1 MNDIASQPVMSM
13 YSTDP
18 ATGLTIISPRVYRL
32 RQFQACEGINIS
44 DLRLEQRGLAPI
56 TYMHHVS
63 KIIEGNTESYRVRIC
78 RTCSGLP
85 TLLELGSYTD
95 VESALLVNDVHEL
108 MQDRTKQLHL
118 LCVDDV
124 KYFNSIAVRR
134 RGSPHDLLIT
144 SVLQERLWKKLSAAS
159 ASAKKLLKE
168 AAPIETEIVTDMRVN
183 SFKVEGGSTSQ
194 DFFDVLSAPF
204 ASKPGSSIDTVATDQ
219 TVQPGVDRPQS
230 STNHDAYIPSIESTN
245 VTFTALKQRNFPQP
259 LQPPMRDLSKQSV
272 LDKVPAPASAS
283 GYRPPAVVT
292 AVYQPLQ
299 GDDFELPKLPPLSLP
314 PGPPVLKL
322 STQVPTSSGCGVEAS
337 YANLGSLQGWAQN
350 KVDSIPVIGDNSRG
364 YTLSEDEDID
374 SILSHGEAKVYTP
387 ISFAS
392 DLNLDGKGATLSG
405 VGVGG
410 EQARMGGIDRPSS
423 QALSRARRIVDQF
436 RSNLVR
442 YHTIYLQ
449 WGFFEC
455 SGDIDSLFLSLTDFV
470 AAELV
475 HVIALTNLKRTG
487 VRTGGP
493 ADSAAAVAAAEI
505 SLRESWRIGTAP
517 RSTLL
522 STISSVFPGN
532 SLELQVICKR
542 VAAVIPQDAPSVSR
556 FNDLY
561 AMAVEEVQ
569 RAETQIRALDST
581 VISSVSS
588 SKSKMKGGVG
598 SKWGEDAPVFD
609 DREAISVRDP
619 SVSPNLLSSLCFKE
633 CGEFI
638 R

>member
-32 RQFQACEGINIS
+32 RQFQACEGMNIS

-159 ASAKKLLKE
+159 ATAKKLLKE
-168 AAPIETEIVTDMRVN
+168 AIPVETDVGTDLRMT
-183 SFKVEGGSTSQ
+183 SFKIEGGSTPK
-194 DFFDVLSAPF
+194 DFFNVLSAPF
-204 ASKPGSSIDTVATDQ
+204 ESKSGALVDLVTKDQ
-219 TVQPGVDRPQS
+219 PVYPGVDRPQS
-230 STNHDAYIPSIESTN
+230 GTNTFPKESSS
-245 VTFTALKQRNFPQP
+245 VTFSALEQRISHESSQQLSGNSSKQTLLEKASVSPQ
-259 LQPPMRDLSKQSV
+259 LYQPPLVIPGIHQALQRDDFDLSKP
-272 LDKVPAPASAS
+272 LPL
-283 GYRPPAVVT
+283 PPR
-292 AVYQPLQ
+292 
-299 GDDFELPKLPPLSLP
+299 PLSLILP
-314 PGPPVLKL
+314 AQL
-322 STQVPTSSGCGVEAS
+322 PTGSGLRDS
-337 YANLGSLQGWAQN
+337 YADLGLLQSRSHST
-350 KVDSIPVIGDNSRG
+350 VESIPIIGDNSRG
-364 YTLSEDEDID
+364 YTLSEDKET
-374 SILSHGEAKVYTP
+374 SSPGNEESKAYSP
-387 ISFAS
+387 ISYTKN
-392 DLNLDGKGATLSG
+392 LNLDGKGVSLS
-405 VGVGG
+405 GVGG
-410 EQARMGGIDRPSS
+410 EQVRMGGIDRPSS
-423 QALSRARRIVDQF
+423 QALSRATRIVDQF

-442 YHTIYLQ
+442 YHTTYLQ
-449 WGFFEC
+449 WGFFERP
-455 SGDIDSLFLSLTDFV
+455 GDIDFLFQTLADFV
-470 AAELV
+470 GAELA
-475 HVIALTNLKRTG
+475 HVISITSLKKTG
-487 VRTGGP
+487 AKSGGP
-493 ADSAAAVAAAEI
+493 ADSLLAVTMAET
-505 SLRESWRIGTAP
+505 SLREAWRVGTAP

-532 SLELQVICKR
+532 SVELQEICRR
-542 VAAVIPQDAPSVSR
+542 VAAIIPQDSPSVSR

-561 AMAVEEVQ
+561 ATAVEEVQ
-569 RAETQIRALDST
+569 RVETEVSVIDSASVRST
-581 VISSVSS
+581 MKGEGGVSNGGEGKRVSHDGETSSTSESSVSPPTS
-588 SKSKMKGGVG
+588 
-598 SKWGEDAPVFD
+598 
-609 DREAISVRDP
+609 P
-619 SVSPNLLSSLCFKE
+619 SFSFVE

>member
-32 RQFQACEGINIS
+32 RQFQACEGMNIS

-159 ASAKKLLKE
+159 ATAKKLLKE
-168 AAPIETEIVTDMRVN
+168 ATPVEMDVGTDL
-183 SFKVEGGSTSQ
+183 SITAFKIEGGSTPK
-194 DFFDVLSAPF
+194 DFFNVLSAPF
-204 ASKPGSSIDTVATDQ
+204 ESKPGALVDTVSKNQ
-219 TVQPGVDRPQS
+219 TVYPGVDRPQASTYIFSKES
-230 STNHDAYIPSIESTN
+230 SN
-245 VTFTALKQRNFPQP
+245 VTFSALGQRNSHESSGELSGNSSKRTPLEKASVSPQ
-259 LQPPMRDLSKQSV
+259 LYQPPLVIAGLNQ
-272 LDKVPAPASAS
+272 A
-283 GYRPPAVVT
+283 
-292 AVYQPLQ
+292 LQ
-299 GDDFELPKLPPLSLP
+299 RDDFDLPMQLPSPHRPLSLLLP
-314 PGPPVLKL
+314 AK
-322 STQVPTSSGCGVEAS
+322 VPIGGRQRES
-337 YANLGSLQGWAQN
+337 YADLASLQSRSHSTME
-350 KVDSIPVIGDNSRG
+350 SIPIVGDNSRG
-364 YTLSEDEDID
+364 YTLSEDADMSSSRNEE
-374 SILSHGEAKVYTP
+374 SKAYSPTSYTKN
-387 ISFAS
+387 
-392 DLNLDGKGATLSG
+392 LNLDGKGVS
-405 VGVGG
+405 VSGVGG
-410 EQARMGGIDRPSS
+410 EQVPMGGIDRPSS
-423 QALSRARRIVDQF
+423 QALSRAKRIVDQF
-436 RSNLVR
+436 KTNLVR
-442 YHTIYLQ
+442 YHTTYLQ
-449 WGFFEC
+449 WGFFDC
-455 SGDIDSLFLSLTDFV
+455 PGDIDLLFLALADFV
-470 AAELV
+470 GAELA
-475 HVIALTNLKRTG
+475 HVIAMTSLKKTG
-487 VRTGGP
+487 AKSGGS
-493 ADSAAAVAAAEI
+493 ADSSLAVTMADA
-505 SLRESWRIGTAP
+505 SLREAWRLGRAP

-532 SLELQVICKR
+532 SAELQEICKR
-542 VAAVIPQDAPSVSR
+542 VAAIIPQDSPSVSR

-561 AMAVEEVQ
+561 ATAVEEVQ
-569 RAETQIRALDST
+569 RVETEVCGIDSASMPT
-581 VISSVSS
+581 FRSTMKGEGGVSNGGEGKRISDDGGTSSTQESSVS
-588 SKSKMKGGVG
+588 
-598 SKWGEDAPVFD
+598 P
-609 DREAISVRDP
+609 P
-619 SVSPNLLSSLCFKE
+619 TNPLCSFKE